1 MRQRVSGGDEGER
14 YSVISVTEAVTTI
27 LKEIAVLG
35 TERIAITGALGRVL
49 AEDISAPFD
58 IPPLDNSAMDG
69 YAVRFSDIRGATA
82 QNPAKLKILG
92 DIPAGYSA
100 AKPINP
106 GETYRIMTGAPVPAG
121 ADTVVMQE
129 DTQARGQ
136 VVEILQECPCN
147 SHIRRAGEDLAAGDS
162 VVTSGTLLGPAHI
175 GVLASIKKSLVTV
188 YQRPRVAIIST
199 GDELADVDEELTAG
213 KIVSSNSYSLQAL
226 VLDSNAIPMAL
237 GIARDTRE
245 ALREKFSAALHA
257 DMIIS
262 SGGVSVGDYDF
273 VKDVMQDLGAE
284 MKFWKVAMRP
294 GNPLAF
300 GIIGGKP
307 AFGLPGNPV
316 SVMVSFEQFV
326 RPSLRKMCGHTKL
339 FRPVIEATAQED
351 VATRQGRQYF
361 IRCMVRKTTA
371 GYIATTTGEQGS
383 GILMSM
389 AKATGL
395 MIVPADRAGVK
406 AGDTVAVQIL
416 DRDFGYTEALFYRD

>member
-1 MRQRVSGGDEGER
+1 LCRRNSGGADGELHT
-14 YSVISVTEAVTTI
+14 VISVTEATTSI

-35 TERIAITGALGRVL
+35 TERIAITSALGRVL
-49 AEDISAPFD
+49 AEDISASFS

-69 YAVRFSDIRGATA
+69 YAVRFADIRGATA
-82 QNPAKLKILG
+82 QKPAKLKILG
-92 DIPAGYSA
+92 DIPAGCSA
-100 AKPINP
+100 STPIGA

-129 DTQARGQ
+129 DTQARDQ
-136 VVEILQECPCN
+136 MVEIFLESPRG
-147 SHIRRAGEDLAAGDS
+147 SHIRRAGEDIAAGDS
-162 VVTSGTLLGPAHI
+162 VVSRGTLLGPAHI

-199 GDELADVDEELTAG
+199 GDELADLDEELTAG
-213 KIVSSNSYSLQAL
+213 KIISSNSYSLQAL
-226 VLDSNAIPMAL
+226 VLDSGAIPMAL

-245 ALREKFSAALHA
+245 ALREKFAAALHA

-273 VKDVMQDLGAE
+273 VKDVMQDLGIE

-300 GIIGGKP
+300 GVIGGKP

-326 RPSLRKMCGHTKL
+326 RPAIRKMSGHKKL
-339 FRPVIEATAQED
+339 FRPVIEATAQEN
-351 VATRQGRQYF
+351 VETRQGRHYF
-361 IRCMVRKTTA
+361 IRCMVRKTAA
-371 GYIATTTGEQGS
+371 GYSATTTGEQGS

-395 MIVPADRAGVK
+395 MIVPADCTGVK
-406 AGDTVAVQIL
+406 AGDTVAVQVL
-416 DRDFGYTEALFYRD
+416 DRDFGYSETLCF

>member
-1 MRQRVSGGDEGER
+1 MA
-14 YSVISVTEAVTTI
+14 VISVTEAVTTI
-27 LKEIAVLG
+27 LDEIAVLG
-35 TERIAITGALGRVL
+35 TERVAITGALGRVL
-49 AEDISAPFD
+49 AEDISAPFN

-69 YAVRFSDIRGATA
+69 YAVRFQDLQGASA
-82 QNPAKLKILG
+82 QHPAKLKILG

-100 AKPINP
+100 SKPMSA
-106 GETYRIMTGAPVPAG
+106 GETYRIMTGAPIPEG

-129 DTQARGQ
+129 DTRAHDR
-136 VVEILQECPCN
+136 VVEIFNLCPRG
-147 SHIRRAGEDLAAGDS
+147 SHIRRAGEDLNSGDS
-162 VVTSGTLLGPAHI
+162 VVTSGTLLRPAHI

-199 GDELADVDEELTAG
+199 GDELVDVDEALAGG
-213 KIVSSNSYSLQAL
+213 KIVSSNSYSLYAL
-226 VLDSNAIPMAL
+226 VLDSGAVPVSL

-245 ALREKFSAALHA
+245 ALRDKFLAALHA

-273 VKDVMQDLGAE
+273 VKDVMQDIGAE

-300 GIIGGKP
+300 GVIGGKP

-326 RPSLRKMCGHTKL
+326 RPALRKMSGHTKL
-339 FRPVIEATAQED
+339 FRPVIEATALENVETKKD
-351 VATRQGRQYF
+351 RHYF
-361 IRCMVRKTTA
+361 IRCMVRKTEA
-371 GYIATTTGEQGS
+371 GYAATTTGGQGS

-395 MIVPADRAGVK
+395 MLVPADRDGVNAGEK
-406 AGDTVAVQIL
+406 VAVQIL
-416 DRDFGYTEALFYRD
+416 DQEFVYTEALSY

>member
-1 MRQRVSGGDEGER
+1 M
-14 YSVISVTEAVTTI
+14 ISVTEAITTI

-49 AEDISAPFD
+49 AEDISAPFN

-100 AKPINP
+100 SKPINP

-129 DTQARGQ
+129 DTQVRGE
-136 VVEILQECPCN
+136 VVEILQECPCG
-147 SHIRRAGEDLAAGDS
+147 SHIRRAGEDLAAGDR
-162 VVTSGTLLGPAHI
+162 VVTGGQLLGPAHI
-175 GVLASIKKSLVTV
+175 GVLASIKKTLVTV

-199 GDELADVDEELTAG
+199 GDELVDVDEELSDG
-213 KIVSSNSYSLQAL
+213 KIVSSNSYSLLAL
-226 VLDSNAIPMAL
+226 ALDSGASPVAL

-245 ALREKFSAALHA
+245 ALREKFAAALHA

-273 VKDVMQDLGAE
+273 VKDVMQDLGIE

-300 GIIGGKP
+300 GVIGGKP

-326 RPSLRKMCGHTKL
+326 RPSLRKMSGHKKL

-361 IRCMVRKTTA
+361 IRCRVLKTEA
-371 GYIATTTGEQGS
+371 GYAATTTGEQGS

-406 AGDTVAVQIL
+406 AGDKVTVQIL
-416 DRDFGYTEALFYRD
+416 DRDFGYSETLYY

>member
-1 MRQRVSGGDEGER
+1 
-14 YSVISVTEAVTTI
+14 VISVTEAITTI

-49 AEDISAPFD
+49 AEDISAPFN

-100 AKPINP
+100 SKPINP

-129 DTQARGQ
+129 DTQVRGE
-136 VVEILQECPCN
+136 VVEILQECPCG
-147 SHIRRAGEDLAAGDS
+147 SHIRRAGEDLAAGDR
-162 VVTSGTLLGPAHI
+162 VVTGGQLLGPAHI
-175 GVLASIKKSLVTV
+175 GVLASIKKTLVTV

-199 GDELADVDEELTAG
+199 GDELVDVDEELSDG
-213 KIVSSNSYSLQAL
+213 KIVSSNSYSLLAL
-226 VLDSNAIPMAL
+226 ALDSGASPVAL

-245 ALREKFSAALHA
+245 ALREKFAAALHA

-273 VKDVMQDLGAE
+273 VKDVMQDLGIE

-300 GIIGGKP
+300 GVIGGKP

-326 RPSLRKMCGHTKL
+326 RPSLRKMSGHKKL

-361 IRCMVRKTTA
+361 IRCRVLKTEA
-371 GYIATTTGEQGS
+371 GYAATTTGEQGS

-406 AGDTVAVQIL
+406 AGDKVTVQIL
-416 DRDFGYTEALFYRD
+416 DRDFGYSETLYY

>member
-1 MRQRVSGGDEGER
+1 MA
-14 YSVISVTEAVTTI
+14 VISVTEAVTTI
-27 LKEIAVLG
+27 LNEILVLG
-35 TERIAITGALGRVL
+35 TERVAITAALGRVL
-49 AEDISAPFD
+49 AEDISAPFN

-69 YAVRFSDIRGATA
+69 YAVRFQDLQGASA
-82 QNPAKLKILG
+82 QHPARLKILG

-100 AKPINP
+100 SKPMSA

-129 DTQARGQ
+129 DTQAHDQ
-136 VVEILQECPCN
+136 VVEIFQECPRG
-147 SHIRRAGEDLAAGDS
+147 SHIRRAGEDLSSGDS
-162 VVTSGTLLGPAHI
+162 VVTGGTLLGPAHI
-175 GVLASIKKSLVTV
+175 GVLASIKKSQVTV

-199 GDELADVDEELTAG
+199 GDELVDVDEELFAG

-226 VLDSNAIPMAL
+226 VLDSGAIPMSL

-245 ALREKFSAALHA
+245 ALREKFAAALHA

-300 GIIGGKP
+300 GVINGKP

-326 RPSLRKMCGHTKL
+326 RPSIRKMSGHQKL
-339 FRPVIEATAQED
+339 FRPVIEATAQEN
-351 VATRQGRQYF
+351 VETRQGRQYF
-361 IRCMVRKTTA
+361 IRCMVRKTAA
-371 GYIATTTGEQGS
+371 GYVATTTGEQGS
-383 GILMSM
+383 GMLMSM

-395 MIVPADRAGVK
+395 MMVPADREGVK
-406 AGDTVAVQIL
+406 AGDKVTVQIL
-416 DRDFGYTEALFYRD
+416 DRDFGYSETLYY

>member
-1 MRQRVSGGDEGER
+1 
-14 YSVISVTEAVTTI
+14 VISVTEAVTTI

-49 AEDISAPFD
+49 AEDVSAPFD

-100 AKPINP
+100 SKPINP
-106 GETYRIMTGAPVPAG
+106 GETYRIMTGAPVPEG

-129 DTQARGQ
+129 DTQARDQ
-136 VVEILQECPCN
+136 VVEIFQECPCN

-162 VVTSGTLLGPAHI
+162 VVISGQLLGPAHI

-199 GDELADVDEELTAG
+199 GDELVDIDEELSAG

-226 VLDSNAIPMAL
+226 VLDSNAIPVAL

-245 ALREKFSAALHA
+245 ALREKFAAALHA

-326 RPSLRKMCGHTKL
+326 RPSLRKMSGHATL

-351 VATRQGRQYF
+351 VATRPGRQYF
-361 IRCMVRKTTA
+361 IRCRVLKTEA
-371 GYIATTTGEQGS
+371 GYAVTTTGEQGS

-406 AGDTVAVQIL
+406 AGDKVVVQIL
-416 DRDFGYTEALFYRD
+416 DRDFGYSETLCS

>member
-1 MRQRVSGGDEGER
+1 M
-14 YSVISVTEAVTTI
+14 ISVSEAVTAI
-27 LKEIAVLG
+27 LREISVLG
-35 TERIAITGALGRVL
+35 TERVAITVSLGRVL
-49 AEDISAPFD
+49 AEDVSAPFN

-69 YAVRFSDIRGATA
+69 YAVRFEDIRAA
-82 QNPAKLKILG
+82 APQNPAKLRILS

-100 AKPINP
+100 PGPIAA
-106 GETYRIMTGAPVPAG
+106 GETYRIMTGAPIPEG

-129 DTQARGQ
+129 DTRAGDQL
-136 VVEILQECPCN
+136 VEIFNACPRG
-147 SHIRRAGEDLAAGDS
+147 SHIRHAGEDLASGDS
-162 VVTSGTLLGPAHI
+162 VVARGTVLRPAHI

-188 YQRPRVAIIST
+188 HQRPRVAIIST
-199 GDELADVDEELTAG
+199 GDELADLDEELTGG
-213 KIVSSNSYSLQAL
+213 KIVSSNSYSLHAL
-226 VLDSNAIPMAL
+226 VLDSGGIPVSL

-245 ALREKFSAALHA
+245 ALREKFLAALHA

-273 VKDVMQDLGAE
+273 VKDVMQDMGAE

-300 GIIGGKP
+300 GVIGGKP

-326 RPSLRKMCGHTKL
+326 RPSIRKMSGHKKL
-339 FRPVIEATAQED
+339 FRPVIEATAQEN
-351 VATRQGRQYF
+351 VETRQGRHYF
-361 IRCMVRKTTA
+361 IRCMVRKTAA
-371 GYIATTTGEQGS
+371 GYVATTTGGQGS

-395 MIVPADRAGVK
+395 MMVPADREGVRAGEK
-406 AGDTVAVQIL
+406 VAVQIL
-416 DRDFGYTEALFYRD
+416 DQDFGYTETLCD